1 MKLLNMKHMKY
12 LFLFIILFVISFGTI
27 KALDYPGTDPGVTK
41 SSITKKY
48 AVLSNAAIQGEW
60 QIDAGRIT
68 SLSITNVQTRQILNF
83 STGYLPGI
91 LLSNGRMIDLT
102 TLTFSKDLQLN
113 NNKIIAIFKDDQ
125 SGLTIEW
132 TASLE
137 DNSNAIIQSLRLT
150 ASKDIRVEELVFINT
165 FVDNVRQVGEVDGS
179 VIVCKSI
186 FMAVEHPMASNKV
199 KGLKHVNCLLPRG
212 NILKSG
218 KSWIYTSVYG
228 ATPSGQL
235 RRGFLYYLE
244 KRRAKP
250 YRPYLHYNNWYDVIL
265 ARPAERAT
273 EAECMETIE
282 LYLEKLV
289 KERSVKMDAFVWD
302 DGWDDFDNTLWGFHK
317 KFPNGLKNIKA
328 VLDDYDISQG
338 VWLSPYGGFARAK
351 DKRIEYGKR
360 NGYEINGDA
369 FSIAGPNYSK
379 AFRNV
384 CFNMIHEQ
392 GVTFFKFD
400 RIGVKVENS
409 KKDDNSGTGET
420 ANNVDVLLELIK
432 DLQKE
437 DQSVYISTT
446 SGTWCSPFWI
456 LYSDNVWRGGGDN
469 GLYGEGD
476 TRQQWI
482 TYRDKACYEGVVL
495 SGPLYPLNSLMLGGI
510 IAGRRTSPARIGL
523 NEKSVADEIW
533 SFFGTGTNL
542 QELYINPKLLTDNMW
557 NELASAAKW
566 SRANSDVFVDVHWV
580 GGDPGK
586 AEVYGWASWRTGKGI
601 LVLRNPSSS
610 NQNFSVTPK
619 SAFELPKGS
628 AKYMTQ
634 QTIYSSEGKRLAETL
649 SVEKPITFS
658 LKPFEVI
665 AIEFYDK

>member
-1 MKLLNMKHMKY
+1 MKY
-12 LFLFIILFVISFGTI
+12 LFLFVILFLAFSGTI
-27 KALDYPGTDPGVTK
+27 RALNYPGTEPGVTK
-41 SSITKKY
+41 SSISKKY
-48 AVLSNAAIQGEW
+48 AVLSNSAIRGEW

-68 SLSITNVQTRQILNF
+68 SLAIKNVHTRQLLTFN
-83 STGYLPGI
+83 TGYLPGI
-91 LLSNGRMIDLT
+91 LLCNGRMIDLT
-102 TLTFSKDLQLN
+102 TLTPSKDVQLN
-113 NNKIIAIFKDDQ
+113 KNKIIAVFKDDQ
-125 SGLTIEW
+125 SGLDIEW
-132 TASLE
+132 SATLE
-137 DNSNAIIQSLRLT
+137 DNSNAIIQSLKLT

-165 FVDNVRQVGEVDGS
+165 LVDGVRQVGEVDGS
-179 VIVCKSI
+179 VIVCRDI
-186 FMAVEHPMASNKV
+186 FMAVEHPLAYNKV
-199 KGLKHVNCLLPRG
+199 KGLNHVNCLLPRG

-218 KSWIYTSVYG
+218 KSWTYTSVFG

-265 ARPAERAT
+265 ARPTERAT
-273 EAECMETIE
+273 EAECLETIE

-289 KERSVKMDAFVWD
+289 KKRSVKMDAFVWD

-317 KFPNGLKNIKA
+317 KFPNGFKNITA
-328 VLDDYDISQG
+328 VLDDYGISQG
-338 VWLSPYGGFARAK
+338 VWISPYGGFARAK
-351 DKRIEYGKR
+351 DRRIEYGKR

-369 FSIAGPNYSK
+369 FSIAGSNYSK

-400 RIGVKVENS
+400 RIGIKVEGSNKVEGSS
-409 KKDDNSGTGET
+409 KVGDSEAAET

-432 DLQKE
+432 ELQKE
-437 DQSVYISTT
+437 NPNVYISTT
-446 SGTWCSPFWI
+446 SGTWSSPFWT
-456 LYSDNVWRGGGDN
+456 LYSDNVWRGGGDH
-469 GLYGEGD
+469 GFYGEGD

-482 TYRDKACYEGVVL
+482 TYRDKECYEGVVQ

-510 IAGRRTSPARIGL
+510 IVGERRSPANIVL

-542 QELYINPKLLTDNMW
+542 QELYVNPKLLTENMW
-557 NELASAAKW
+557 DELASAAKW

-586 AEVYGWASWRTGKGI
+586 AEVYGWASWRPGKGI

-610 NQNFSVTPK
+610 NQDFSITPK
-619 SAFELPKGS
+619 AALELPKGS
-628 AKYMTQ
+628 TKYMTQ
-634 QTIYSSEGKRLAETL
+634 KTIYSNEGKTLSETL
-649 SVEKPITFS
+649 SVKNLLTIS
-658 LKPFEVI
+658 LKPFELI
-665 AIEFYDK
+665 TIELYDK